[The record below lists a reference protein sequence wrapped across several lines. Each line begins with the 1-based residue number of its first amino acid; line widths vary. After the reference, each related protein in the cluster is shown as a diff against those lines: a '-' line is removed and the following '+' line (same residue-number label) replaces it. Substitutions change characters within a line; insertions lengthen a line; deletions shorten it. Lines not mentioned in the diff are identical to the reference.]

1 MDAEGRLT
9 LEGRAGDMII
19 SGGYNVYP
27 KEIELVLDAV
37 PGVRESAVIGVPHP
51 DLGEAVV
58 AIVVPDP
65 APGSSPGGPADAAAL
80 TTVLDGALNGVLARF
95 KHPKRYVVAD
105 TLPRNAMS
113 KVQKATLRTQHDDL
127 FS

>member
-1 MDAEGRLT
+1 MT
-9 LEGRAGDMII
+9 
-19 SGGYNVYP
+19 
-27 KEIELVLDAV
+27 AV
-37 PGVRESAVIGVPHP
+37 PPPAQALQKMQQAPQISIA
-51 DLGEAVV
+51 
-58 AIVVPDP
+58 VVPDP
-65 APGSSPGGPADAAAL
+65 PPGSSPADPADAAAL
-80 TTVLDGALNGVLARF
+80 TTVLDGALEGVLARF